1 MIDNGERKSPSLPAL
16 KRLAKT
22 LGVPVTALLE
32 WGGVAMP
39 ELPSDPPVTLP
50 LTAKDLKLAEAR
62 QVAARDDIAKGR
74 ASVAR
79 ARAAITRGREILV
92 RRAKAGELDPV
103 LAPIRAN
110 LDAAEADLN
119 AALDRLHAAEAQLA
133 VGQRRLDEARE
144 QARGA
149 KARRAVR
156 ASRGKGAND
165 DEG

>member
-1 MIDNGERKSPSLPAL
+1 
-16 KRLAKT
+16 
-22 LGVPVTALLE
+22 
-32 WGGVAMP
+32 MP
-39 ELPSDPPVTLP
+39 ELPSDPPAALP

-119 AALDRLHAAEAQLA
+119 AALDRLHAAEARLA
-133 VGQRRLDEARE
+133 VGQRQLDEARE

-156 ASRGKGAND
+156 ASRGKGATD

>member
-1 MIDNGERKSPSLPAL
+1 
-16 KRLAKT
+16 
-22 LGVPVTALLE
+22 
-32 WGGVAMP
+32 MP
-39 ELPSDPPVTLP
+39 ELPSDPPAALP

-110 LDAAEADLN
+110 LDAAEA
-119 AALDRLHAAEAQLA
+119 
-133 VGQRRLDEARE
+133 RE

-156 ASRGKGAND
+156 ASRGKGATD

>member
-1 MIDNGERKSPSLPAL
+1 
-16 KRLAKT
+16 
-22 LGVPVTALLE
+22 
-32 WGGVAMP
+32 MP
-39 ELPSDPPVTLP
+39 ELPSDPPVTLR

-62 QVAARDDIAKGR
+62 QVTARDDIAKGR

-119 AALDRLHAAEAQLA
+119 AALDRLSAAEDRLA
-133 VGQRRLDEARE
+133 LGQRRLDEARE
-144 QARGA
+144 QARGE
-149 KARRAVR
+149 KARRRSGVPTEKDQR
-156 ASRGKGAND
+156 R
-165 DEG
+165 